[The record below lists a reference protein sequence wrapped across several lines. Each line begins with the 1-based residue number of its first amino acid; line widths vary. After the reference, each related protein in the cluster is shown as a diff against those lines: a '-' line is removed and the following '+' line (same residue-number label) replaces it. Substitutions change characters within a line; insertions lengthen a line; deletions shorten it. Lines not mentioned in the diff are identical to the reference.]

1 MKKSLEENKTSIEQ
15 KCLIEVI
22 GDLLF
27 IIRKERL
34 APANALRYALCALR
48 YAPCTSPIT
57 IN

>member
-1 MKKSLEENKTSIEQ
+1 LEENKTSIEQ

-48 YAPCTSPIT
+48 FALCAMHFTD
-57 IN
+57 NH